1 MEVIKRINAR
11 LAWVR
16 VDDTTA
22 KLMTFVKDR
31 TAKEMIEEGKKV
43 KQKKDRLKEVRA
55 EIKRLKG

>member
-11 LAWVR
+11 LAWVK

-22 KLMTFVKDR
+22 KLMTFDKDR